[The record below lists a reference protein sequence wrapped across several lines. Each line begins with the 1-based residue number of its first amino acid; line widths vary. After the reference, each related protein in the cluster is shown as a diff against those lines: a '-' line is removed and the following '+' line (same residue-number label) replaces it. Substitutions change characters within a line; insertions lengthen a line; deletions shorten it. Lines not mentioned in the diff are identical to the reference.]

1 MKKSLSVLFLLVLAS
16 AMFCNSGSFSIITDA
31 AYKPYSKPV
40 AVNTDDD
47 VNRVAPLSGFYS
59 GVEARVTGKY
69 NYVIPTP
76 FGTNPLVKG
85 NNVNFSCA
93 LEISP
98 VTLASQ
104 FGISFTPIAFL
115 NFSTSAKV
123 GTGWEFIGIQGHGNY
138 ISSETGFMPYA
149 SLNNLYYEYKLSGLF
164 QFDLAAIVPGDW
176 NHVVTMATYD
186 FIYKG
191 VEGANKANPSMWQA
205 VDFFQGWNY
214 YSSIILGYQMP
225 LVLQTV
231 GLQLEME
238 GLFSDKNVDTI
249 FADYNPTFMRIGI
262 NPVFIFKFNEK
273 HSLTTQFSFSSRRGF
288 SSERP
293 ENMNTSYDLT
303 SNGREWFFNRLAFS
317 YSIKL

>member
-1 MKKSLSVLFLLVLAS
+1 M
-16 AMFCNSGSFSIITDA
+16 
-31 AYKPYSKPV
+31 
-40 AVNTDDD
+40 
-47 VNRVAPLSGFYS
+47 
-59 GVEARVTGKY
+59 
-69 NYVIPTP
+69 
-76 FGTNPLVKG
+76 KG

-98 VTLASQ
+98 VTFASQ

-191 VEGANKANPSMWQA
+191 VEGQIKQ
-205 VDFFQGWNY
+205 
-214 YSSIILGYQMP
+214 ILLCGK
-225 LVLQTV
+225 LL
-231 GLQLEME
+231 
-238 GLFSDKNVDTI
+238 I
-249 FADYNPTFMRIGI
+249 
-262 NPVFIFKFNEK
+262 
-273 HSLTTQFSFSSRRGF
+273 SSRGGTTILPSFLDIRCH
-288 SSERP
+288 
-293 ENMNTSYDLT
+293 
-303 SNGREWFFNRLAFS
+303 
-317 YSIKL
+317 